1 MPPRTPPTPDRLS
14 ALDFSFLA
22 LDSAAAPL
30 HVGWT
35 MRFDGAPPSLAA
47 LRRHLGAR
55 LDFVPRFRRRVSI
68 PALGLGDPRWVDDP
82 GFDIANHVH
91 ELTLAAPG
99 GPAELRALA
108 GTLLSRPLDPGRPLW
123 QLYLIRFPRAGSGG
137 FAIVGQ
143 AHHALVDGIA
153 AIEVAMLLFTPDPPA
168 VAAGED
174 ADWRPTGRPA
184 PAHAARA
191 ALGVRAKTAVRIARE
206 NAPSPSV
213 RGAAVSMTSPAAIR
227 EAARRAVA
235 LPGELRGAAGSMDR
249 LTSPVPSTSLDR
261 AVGARRAVA
270 YAQAPM
276 DGLKAAGRR
285 HSATL
290 NDVLLT
296 ACSLAF
302 SRALATA
309 GDAAGEFRVLVPVS
323 TREDDPAALG
333 NQISFIAVQLP
344 VADPDPVSV
353 LRTVRDRTR
362 EAKAEASGDGGF
374 GAAQI
379 MEAVDLLPAQVAGA
393 AARIAYGKAAFNAI
407 VSNVPGP
414 EVELSLL
421 GRPLR
426 SVHPAVP
433 VAPGHALSIGA
444 ISYLGRLH
452 VGLYADAD
460 ALPDLPSMGRDLER
474 ALDVLRIE
482 VPVAPTPWRA
492 RARARRSAPPA
503 ADHPAVIRDT
513 VPPSETT

>member
-1 MPPRTPPTPDRLS
+1 MPRPTPPSPDRLS
-14 ALDFSFLA
+14 ALDYSFLA
-22 LDSAAAPL
+22 LDSADAPL

-47 LRRHLGAR
+47 LRRHLDAR
-55 LDFVPRFRRRVSI
+55 LGFVPRFRRRVTI

-82 GFDIANHVH
+82 GFDIAHHVH

-99 GPAELRALA
+99 GPAELRTLA

-123 QLYLIRFPRAGSGG
+123 QLYLVRFPPTGSGG

-168 VAAGED
+168 VPTGED
-174 ADWRPTGRPA
+174 ADWRPVARPA
-184 PAHAARA
+184 PARAARA
-191 ALGVRAKTAVRIARE
+191 ALGVRAKTAVRLARE
-206 NAPSPSV
+206 NAPTPNV
-213 RGAAVSMTSPAAIR
+213 RGAAASVTSPTALREVARRAAALPNELR
-227 EAARRAVA
+227 EAAGG
-235 LPGELRGAAGSMDR
+235 LDR
-249 LTSPVPSTSLDR
+249 LTSPVASTSLDR
-261 AVGARRAVA
+261 AVGPRRAVA
-270 YAQAPM
+270 YAQAPL

-302 SRALATA
+302 GRALETA
-309 GDAAGEFRVLVPVS
+309 GEATDQLRVLVPVS

-333 NQISFIAVQLP
+333 NQISFIAVELP
-344 VADPDPVSV
+344 VADSDAVSV

-362 EAKAEASGDGGF
+362 AAKAEASGDGSGP
-374 GAAQI
+374 GIAQI
-379 MEAVDLLPAQVAGA
+379 MEAADLLPAQAAGA
-393 AARIAYGKAAFNAI
+393 AARLAYGKAAFNAI

-414 EVELSLL
+414 EIELSLL

-474 ALDVLRIE
+474 ALDVLRVE
-482 VPVAPTPWRA
+482 APVAPTPWSA
-492 RARARRSAPPA
+492 RARSRRTSGP
-503 ADHPAVIRDT
+503 VSR
-513 VPPSETT
+513 S

>member
-1 MPPRTPPTPDRLS
+1 MRQNATTLPTPPDRLS
-14 ALDFSFLA
+14 ALDYSFLA

-35 MRFDGAPPSLAA
+35 MRFDGAAPPLAA
-47 LRRHLGAR
+47 LRRHLDAR
-55 LDFVPRFRRRVSI
+55 LGFVPRFRRRVSL

-82 GFDIANHVH
+82 GFDIAHHVH

-99 GPAELRALA
+99 GPSALRALA

-123 QLYLIRFPRAGSGG
+123 QLYLVRSPSASAHDG

-168 VAAGED
+168 GPGAAP
-174 ADWRPTGRPA
+174 ATWRPAGRPA
-184 PAHAARA
+184 PARAAQS
-191 ALGVRAKTAVRIARE
+191 ALGVRARSAVRMARE
-206 NAPSPSV
+206 GAAAPSV
-213 RGAAVSMTSPAAIR
+213 LG
-227 EAARRAVA
+227 AARRAAA
-235 LPGELRGAAGSMDR
+235 LPGDLRGAAGGLER
-249 LTSPVPSTSLDR
+249 FTAPVASTTLDR
-261 AVGARRAVA
+261 PVGARRSVA
-270 YAQAPM
+270 YAQAPL

-302 SRALATA
+302 GRALA
-309 GDAAGEFRVLVPVS
+309 AAGEHPAELRVMVPVN
-323 TREDDPAALG
+323 TRAEDPAALG
-333 NQISFIAVQLP
+333 NQIGFIAVQLP
-344 VADPDPVSV
+344 VADPDPVAV

-362 EAKAEASGDGGF
+362 EAKAELAGG
-374 GAAQI
+374 GGGVAALMQ
-379 MEAVDLLPAQVAGA
+379 AADLLPAQAAGA
-393 AARIAYGKAAFNAI
+393 AARLAYRAAAFNAI

-414 EVELSLL
+414 DVELSLL

-444 ISYLGRLH
+444 ISYLGSLH
-452 VGLYADAD
+452 VGLFADAG
-460 ALPDLPSMGRDLER
+460 ALPDLPSIAHDLER
-474 ALDVLRIE
+474 ALDVLRVE
-482 VPVAPTPWRA
+482 VPVAPTPWSA
-492 RARARRSAPPA
+492 RARARRSPRPA
-503 ADHPAVIRDT
+503 TR
-513 VPPSETT
+513 